1 MEGYN
6 DNAHH
11 ECTTNYSFTHVNFVW
26 NVAHMRFFT
35 SWACEFLNWQISA
48 KAKGLSFG
56 KIYTNG
62 ENLHLQKITHY
73 TTCKIQT
80 L

>member
-62 ENLHLQKITHY
+62 KFTPTKITHY
-73 TTCKIQT
+73 MTCKIQT